1 LRSGS
6 SINDPDQ
13 PPSPSRGKAQGAAP
27 AVLCTARAGFGT
39 CRPDLVPRFLDHQ
52 YAITNAQDE
61 KNEFLK
67 REIASL
73 DKEIDEIKKI
83 QEQTNALLARKRVI
97 EALQANR
104 TETVHLFNE
113 LAKQVPEG
121 IYLRTLVQTGQKIV
135 ITGYAQS
142 NARITTLM
150 NNLDESPLLERS
162 TGRNQGRNRG
172 QPAFEC
178 VQHHHDDYPPDC
190 KRPRQGRNDEA
201 ALPVDCAVQ
210 EEVCREKLADK
221 QAAKPERRHPRRR

>member
-1 LRSGS
+1 MIRINLLPHREAKRKARRQQFYVLLGLVSVLAAVIWFLGFSIISGWT
-6 SINDPDQ
+6 
-13 PPSPSRGKAQGAAP
+13 R
-27 AVLCTARAGFGT
+27 T
-39 CRPDLVPRFLDHQ
+39 
-52 YAITNAQDE
+52 QDE

-121 IYLRTLVQTGQKIV
+121 IYLRTLGQTGQLIN
-135 ITGYAQS
+135 IAGYAQS
-142 NARITTLM
+142 NARINTLM

-162 TGRNQGRNRG
+162 TLVETKAEAVGGRRLNAFSITTLITRQTTAAAAPAQG
-172 QPAFEC
+172 
-178 VQHHHDDYPPDC
+178 
-190 KRPRQGRNDEA
+190 K
-201 ALPVDCAVQ
+201 
-210 EEVCREKLADK
+210 K
-221 QAAKPERRHPRRR
+221 

>member
-1 LRSGS
+1 MIR
-6 SINDPDQ
+6 INLLPHREEKRRARRQ
-13 PPSPSRGKAQGAAP
+13 QFYVLLGLV
-27 AVLCTARAGFGT
+27 AVLAG
-39 CRPDLVPRFLDHQ
+39 LIWFLGYSVIGNQ
-52 YAITNAQDE
+52 IAVQAE

-73 DKEIDEIKKI
+73 NKEIDEIKKI

-121 IYLRTLVQTGQKIV
+121 IYLRTLVQTGPRIV

-162 TGRNQGRNRG
+162 TLVETKAEMVANRRLN
-172 QPAFEC
+172 AFSITTGLS
-178 VQHHHDDYPPDC
+178 
-190 KRPRQGRNDEA
+190 RQTTA
-201 ALPVDCAVQ
+201 
-210 EEVCREKLADK
+210 
-221 QAAKPERRHPRRR
+221 AAKPAPGRK